1 MTNNPTLRHILHRF
15 NFDRDGDYSQGVM
28 PINLFMNRTGLASLF
43 ADLGFTVGAEIGTA
57 AGDYAETLCKANPN
71 LKLYCVDKWQPYHG
85 YTDHT
90 HKTTL
95 DGFFEQTKER
105 LADYLW
111 RQISPIIPPADGSL
125 PIASYPD
132 RDGEQR
138 ALVHLVRAWSL
149 DAAKCFKDTS
159 LDFVY
164 IDANHRYEYVVA
176 DIAAWLPKIR
186 SGGIISGHDYNQS
199 RQSRKKL
206 FGVVEA
212 VQGWTSAY
220 NVSPWFVCKGEWSSV
235 GDKTPSWFWVK
246 E

>member
-1 MTNNPTLRHILHRF
+1 VTNNPTLRHILHRF
-15 NFDRDGDYSQGVM
+15 NFDRDGDYSTGVM

-57 AGDYAETLCKANPN
+57 AGDYAETLCKANPWLN
-71 LKLYCVDKWQPYHG
+71 LWCVDKWKPYHG

-90 HKTTL
+90 HRSTL
-95 DGFFEQTKER
+95 DEFYRKAEAR
-105 LADYLW
+105 LAPYHVAMLRMW
-111 RQISPIIPPADGSL
+111 SVEAAATYQDG
-125 PIASYPD
+125 
-132 RDGEQR
+132 
-138 ALVHLVRAWSL
+138 
-149 DAAKCFKDTS
+149 S